1 MTHRGRSAADSRL
14 IAALAGGATQADAA
28 AQAGVSISTVRR
40 RMGDPAFLAD
50 LDSARRLLVDAAIG
64 RLSSKASDAVDTL
77 HRLLNARSENVRLGA
92 ARAILDTIR
101 QHRESIE
108 IEQRLRELE
117 AMASE
122 IEARR

>member
-1 MTHRGRSAADSRL
+1 
-14 IAALAGGATQADAA
+14 
-28 AQAGVSISTVRR
+28 
-40 RMGDPAFLAD
+40 MGDPTFLAD
-50 LDSARRLLVDAAIG
+50 LDAARRSLVDSAIG